1 MKANLVITIAIGD
14 IHGMA
19 VLLKNLLIEI
29 EIYLNNE
36 CKGEEYKFIF
46 LGDYVDRGPASC
58 EVIKL
63 IRSIDPYKIICLKGN
78 HEEMMIEAAQNSASW
93 DRFCLSGGVET
104 LASYGGINEEFFE
117 AINWMR
123 SLPTF
128 YEDQQRIF
136 VHAGVDPDKTLSD
149 QTDRDRLWIRQ
160 RFISFQDLFPK
171 YVIHGHTP
179 TLKNPPFTGQAEVKD
194 NRCNLDSGACYGGAL
209 TAAFFSQAQAKP
221 FHLISVH

>member
-104 LASYGGINEEFFE
+104 LASYGGINEEF
-117 AINWMR
+117 
-123 SLPTF
+123 L
-128 YEDQQRIF
+128 
-136 VHAGVDPDKTLSD
+136 
-149 QTDRDRLWIRQ
+149 RQ
-160 RFISFQDLFPK
+160 SIGCAHYQPSMKISKEYLFMPEL
-171 YVIHGHTP
+171 I
-179 TLKNPPFTGQAEVKD
+179 
-194 NRCNLDSGACYGGAL
+194 
-209 TAAFFSQAQAKP
+209 
-221 FHLISVH
+221 LISL